1 VIEANTYWDLRPD
14 IDQQAYSQFAKKVA
28 GTVLKAPGIVEF
40 RGHRNFLGSPRV
52 RQTTQW
58 QTLADW
64 AKFAESAENQEIQSE
79 LHKFATNIK
88 TELWGPSP
96 VVPEPLRP
104 GK

>member
-1 VIEANTYWDLRPD
+1 VIEANMYWDLLPD
-14 IDQQAYSQFAKKVA
+14 FDQQAYEGWAKKA
-28 GTVLKAPGIVEF
+28 IGTMLKSPGIIEF
-40 RGHRNFLGSPRV
+40 RANRNILGSPLAR
-52 RQTTQW
+52 TTVLW

-64 AKFAESAENQEIQSE
+64 AKFAESAENQAILSE
-79 LHKFATNIK
+79 LRKFATNIR